1 MIFSAIRI
9 TVRLH
14 QNHCAMNFNISRY
27 HFNTESILDG
37 LAEEH
42 LKKLGSQMQRIER
55 KKGEIIFKKGEESKG
70 VYILKKG
77 KIKIYQINQD
87 GRPQILYIYKKD
99 ESFGY
104 KPLLCRETH
113 PITAEALEDSVISFI
128 PKGPFFEVLKVS
140 PQLSNRL
147 LFNLSHEFTV
157 WVNTTTAFA
166 QQTVKERF
174 ALTLLI
180 LNEKYKKKGSKKP
193 TELNLSREDLACYVG
208 TAVET
213 LIRILREF
221 KDKKILEVKGRKIK
235 IIDAKAL
242 MSLTEFY

>member
-1 MIFSAIRI
+1 
-9 TVRLH
+9 
-14 QNHCAMNFNISRY
+14 MNFNISKY
-27 HFNTESILDG
+27 HFNTESLLDD
-37 LAEEH
+37 LAPAH
-42 LKKLGSQMQRIER
+42 LNIITASMQTIRK
-55 KKGEIIFKKGEESKG
+55 KKGEIIFRKGETSKG

-77 KIKIYQINQD
+77 MVKIYQTNQD
-87 GRPQILYIYKKD
+87 SRPQILYIYKKG

-104 KPLLCRETH
+104 KPLLCQETH
-113 PITAEALEDSVISFI
+113 PVTAEALEDIVISFI
-128 PKGPFFEVLKVS
+128 PRVPFFEVLKVS

-180 LNEKYKKKGSKKP
+180 LNEKYKKKGAKKP
-193 TELNLSREDLACYVG
+193 VELNLSREDLSCYVG

-213 LIRILREF
+213 LIRILKEF
-221 KDKKILEVKGRKIK
+221 KTKKILEVKARKIK
-235 IIDAKAL
+235 IIDPEAL